1 MSWHKE
7 YIFWLQIAVYIVLLL
22 AAQSVGTILGD
33 LYFDN
38 GGNSKWLSSLLQI
51 VGFPVLI
58 PFLFISP
65 SKSDNEENSFKP
77 SVCILVLTYVFLGL
91 LLAACS
97 MLYSLG
103 LKYLPVSTY
112 SLVCSSQLTFNAI
125 FSVLFNKQKI
135 TLLIL
140 NSLVLLTI
148 SSILLVI
155 QNISGDNENG
165 GNKSVSLGII
175 CTVVASA
182 GYSLMLSLTELAFRI
197 IFRKETFKMIIDMS
211 IYQSLV
217 ATLTVLIGFFASGD
231 WKRME
236 TEMEIFKGGKT
247 AYVMIIFWT
256 AMSWQVY
263 NVGCLGLILK
273 VSSLFSNAIGVVGY
287 PLTPVLAVI
296 FLDEKVTGVKVI
308 SLLLAFWGLVSY
320 LYQNY
325 VDHLNS
331 KEGSSFD
338 ELPQTSTN

>member
-1 MSWHKE
+1 M
-7 YIFWLQIAVYIVLLL
+7 
-22 AAQSVGTILGD
+22 GD

-65 SKSDNEENSFKP
+65 SKRDNEENSFKP
-77 SVCILVLTYVFLGL
+77 SVCILVLIYVFLGL

-165 GNKSVSLGII
+165 GNKNVSLGII

-296 FLDEKVTGVKVI
+296 FLNEKVTGVKVI

-325 VDHLNS
+325 VDHLKS
-331 KEGSSFD
+331 KEGSGCD
-338 ELPQTSTN
+338 ELPQSSTN